1 MKKSSEYKLKILY
14 ILKFLME
21 ESDENEPLST
31 PAIIRKLENVGITA
45 ERKSIYDDIAAL
57 QRFGISIET
66 KREGGRSGYYISER
80 QFELPELKLLVD
92 AVQSSKFITKQKSA
106 SLIKKLASLVS
117 HKDAEALNRQVYV
130 SNRIK
135 TMNESIYYIVD
146 MIHSAINDDIQIT
159 FKYFNWTPEK
169 KKEYKHD
176 GKIYH
181 VSPFAL
187 CWDDE
192 NYYMIAHDEDEK
204 IIKHFRVDK
213 LANLSF
219 TDIARNGK
227 EHFKSFDMAQYSKKT
242 FGMFGGAEDTVTLR
256 CHNTMAGAII
266 DRFGSEVSIFPHGE
280 YFDAPVKVMISRNF
294 FSWVLQFNGKIAITA
309 PDNVKA
315 KMIEFIDTAKETYK

>member
-130 SNRIK
+130 SNRTK
-135 TMNESIYYIVD
+135 T
-146 MIHSAINDDIQIT
+146 
-159 FKYFNWTPEK
+159 
-169 KKEYKHD
+169 
-176 GKIYH
+176 
-181 VSPFAL
+181 
-187 CWDDE
+187 
-192 NYYMIAHDEDEK
+192 
-204 IIKHFRVDK
+204 
-213 LANLSF
+213 
-219 TDIARNGK
+219 
-227 EHFKSFDMAQYSKKT
+227 
-242 FGMFGGAEDTVTLR
+242 
-256 CHNTMAGAII
+256 
-266 DRFGSEVSIFPHGE
+266 
-280 YFDAPVKVMISRNF
+280 
-294 FSWVLQFNGKIAITA
+294 
-309 PDNVKA
+309 
-315 KMIEFIDTAKETYK
+315 